1 MRINRLHIVTVCA
14 AVVALVAGCG
24 GDEAPALEDDLP
36 TVVRLYGTD
45 GTMHTAFSENF
56 SDPSILSG
64 MKGTAPLTNL
74 SPVFTNRLL
83 DIDPSLEGF
92 NYAGETYD
100 AVVISALAAEL
111 AGTPDPE
118 KVRRY
123 IKGVT
128 AGGEPC
134 DTVAACLKLAREGK
148 DLQYR
153 GVVLRQGGFTE
164 DGEPAVATYGTQ
176 HFGPDGRIDPGK
188 TEFVGA
194 GDASATTTETPP
206 KPGPRPTSRPWDVEP
221 LRIGGLLPKTGDL
234 SYTYPPLR
242 AGALLAVAD
251 INEAGGVFGVDV
263 EWIEGDDGTRP
274 EVAKET
280 VADHIEAGVHVIIGA
295 AASTVTAAVLPDVVA
310 AKRILFSPAS
320 TAHDLMTLDH
330 DGYLFRTAPSD
341 LLQGAALADMI
352 MRDGVA
358 KVAMISSRGR
368 VRRGPAGEHRGG
380 APRVRYAGGRHH
392 PARTTRSWPTRPSRS
407 RNSTRWCSGWSA
419 RRPRA
424 S

>member
-1 MRINRLHIVTVCA
+1 MRHRS
-14 AVVALVAGCG
+14 
-24 GDEAPALEDDLP
+24 
-36 TVVRLYGTD
+36 R
-45 GTMHTAFSENF
+45 
-56 SDPSILSG
+56 
-64 MKGTAPLTNL
+64 
-74 SPVFTNRLL
+74 
-83 DIDPSLEGF
+83 
-92 NYAGETYD
+92 
-100 AVVISALAAEL
+100 
-111 AGTPDPE
+111 
-118 KVRRY
+118 
-123 IKGVT
+123 
-128 AGGEPC
+128 
-134 DTVAACLKLAREGK
+134 
-148 DLQYR
+148 
-153 GVVLRQGGFTE
+153 
-164 DGEPAVATYGTQ
+164 
-176 HFGPDGRIDPGK
+176 FGPDGRIDPGK

-221 LRIGGLLPKTGDL
+221 LKIGGLLPKTGDL

-263 EWIEGDDGTRP
+263 EWIDGDDGTRP

-358 KVAMISSRGR
+358 KVAIIYRGDEYGEGLRENTVASLRGFGMPVGDIIQLDYPVMADPAQPIPELDALVQR
-368 VRRGPAGEHRGG
+368 VRREAPEGILIIGFAESAQIIQALVDAGI
-380 APRVRYAGGRHH
+380 PI
-392 PARTTRSWPTRPSRS
+392 TR
-407 RNSTRWCSGWSA
+407 
-419 RRPRA
+419 
-424 S
+424 